1 MAANAVVPYDGYPQP
16 VGAKRE
22 CLGDLFGTANYQAGG
37 YNINC
42 TAFGFTRFEH
52 LVLGTS
58 QSNNYQAR
66 AHFPANTSTANENR
80 AVGNNNFVICVY
92 AANGTEAANNANLSA
107 EIFQFSARGI

>member
-42 TAFGFTRFEH
+42 QPFGFTRFEH
-52 LVLGTS
+52 IVFSGS
-58 QSNNYQAR
+58 QSNNYTMR
-66 AHFPANTSTANENR
+66 AHFPANTSGANEAR
-80 AVGNNNFVICVY
+80 STGNNNFVVVVY
-92 AANGTEAANNANLSA
+92 ASNGTEAANNANLAA
-107 EIFQFSARGI
+107 EVFQFHARGI

>member
-16 VGAKRE
+16 EGKKIG
-22 CLGDLFGTANYQAGG
+22 CYGDLFGTANYQAGG

-42 TAFGFTRFEH
+42 QPFGFTRFEH
-52 LVLGTS
+52 LTLGTS

-66 AHFPANTSTANENR
+66 AHFPANTSGANEIR
-80 AVGNNNFVICVY
+80 ATGNNNFVICVY

-107 EIFQFSARGI
+107 EVFQFAARGI